1 MSKDQNSLEMN
12 LAAKNQSTSSNG
24 IDLSVNIAGVTLKNP
39 ITTASGTFSPQE
51 SSEFYDLSELGAM
64 ITKGVASVPWDGNPV
79 PRIAETYG
87 GMINA
92 VGLQN
97 PGVDYYIEHEIPFAR
112 KFDTKIIANVAGHSI
127 PEYCDVVERLSEA
140 DVDMLEVN
148 ISCPNVKEGGIGF
161 GTNPAMAAEVT
172 RAVKRVSKKPIIV
185 KLTPNVTDI
194 TEIAKAVEAEGADAV
209 SLINTLLGMRID
221 VHRKR
226 PVIANKMGGFSGPA
240 IKPVA
245 VRMVYQVRRA
255 VNIPIIGLG
264 GIMTGEDVVEFL
276 MAGADAVS
284 IGTAAFA
291 NPTAPVD
298 IKNELVAYMQRY
310 GFKNLQEIREAFQG

>member
-1 MSKDQNSLEMN
+1 MSNINRQLVGSKKD
-12 LAAKNQSTSSNG
+12 
-24 IDLSVNIAGVTLKNP
+24 IDLSVNLAGILLKNP
-39 ITTASGTFSPQE
+39 ITTASGTFSPHE

-64 ITKGVASVPWDGNPV
+64 ITKGIASHPWDGNPV

-97 PGVDYYIEHEIPFAR
+97 PGVDYYIEHELPFAR
-112 KFDTKIIANVAGHSI
+112 QFDTKIIANVAGHSI
-127 PEYCDVVERLSEA
+127 PEYCEVVERLNETE
-140 DVDMLEVN
+140 VDMLEIN

-161 GTNPAMAAEVT
+161 GTSCDMASKVT
-172 RAVKRVSKKPIIV
+172 REVKRISKKPIII
-185 KLTPNVTDI
+185 KLSPNVTDI
-194 TEIAKAVEAEGADAV
+194 ASIAQSVEAEGADAV
-209 SLINTLLGMRID
+209 SLINTLVGMKID

-226 PVIANKMGGFSGPA
+226 TVIANKMGGFSGPA

-255 VNIPIIGLG
+255 VQIPIIGLG

-284 IGTAAFA
+284 VGTAAFA

-298 IKNELVAYMQRY
+298 IKNELIAYMECY
-310 GFKNLQEIREAFQG
+310 GFKNLQEIRDAFKG

>member
-1 MSKDQNSLEMN
+1 MSKLTDIDQIA
-12 LAAKNQSTSSNG
+12 AAKG
-24 IDLSVNIAGVTLKNP
+24 IDLSVNLAGITLKNP
-39 ITTASGTFSPQE
+39 ITTASGTFSPHE

-64 ITKGVASVPWDGNPV
+64 ITKGIASIPWDGNPV

-97 PGVDYYIEHEIPFAR
+97 PGVDYYIEHELPFAR
-112 KFDTKIIANVAGHSI
+112 QFDTKIIANVAGHSI
-127 PEYCDVVERLSEA
+127 TEYCSVVERLNET

-161 GTNPAMAAEVT
+161 GTSCDMASKVT
-172 RAVKRVSKKPIIV
+172 REVKRLTTKPIII

-194 TEIAKAVEAEGADAV
+194 ASIAQSVEAEGADAV

-240 IKPVA
+240 VKPVA

-276 MAGADAVS
+276 MAGADAISV
-284 IGTAAFA
+284 GTASFA
-291 NPTAPVD
+291 NPTAPID
-298 IKNELVAYMQRY
+298 IKRELIEYMERY
-310 GFKNLQEIREAFQG
+310 GFKNLQEIKDAFQG

>member
-1 MSKDQNSLEMN
+1 MN
-12 LAAKNQSTSSNG
+12 NANIDKAAAAKG

-39 ITTASGTFSPQE
+39 ITTASGTFSPHE

-64 ITKGVASVPWDGNPV
+64 ITKGVASTPWDGNPV

-97 PGVDYYIEHEIPFAR
+97 PGVDYYIENELPFAR
-112 KFDTKIIANVAGHSI
+112 KFDTKIIANVAGHSLQ
-127 PEYCDVVERLSEA
+127 EYCDVVERLNET

-161 GTNPAMAAEVT
+161 GTNPDMAATVT
-172 RAVKRVSKKPIIV
+172 REVKKLTNKPIII

-194 TEIAKAVEAEGADAV
+194 TSIAKAVEAEGAAAV
-209 SLINTLLGMRID
+209 SLINTLLGMKID

-264 GIMTGEDVVEFL
+264 GIMTGEDVVEFI

-284 IGTAAFA
+284 VGTAAFA

-298 IKNELVAYMQRY
+298 IKYELITYMERY

>member
-1 MSKDQNSLEMN
+1 MSNSNQQLVGCKKD
-12 LAAKNQSTSSNG
+12 
-24 IDLSVNIAGVTLKNP
+24 IDLSVNLAGITLKNP
-39 ITTASGTFSPQE
+39 ITTASGTFSPHE

-64 ITKGVASVPWDGNPV
+64 ITKGIASHPWDGNPV

-97 PGVDYYIEHEIPFAR
+97 PGVEYYIEHELPFAR
-112 KFDTKIIANVAGHSI
+112 QFDTKVIANVAGHSI
-127 PEYCDVVERLSEA
+127 PEYCDVVERLSET

-161 GTNPAMAAEVT
+161 GTSCDMAAKVT
-172 RAVKRVSKKPIIV
+172 REVKRISKKPIII
-185 KLTPNVTDI
+185 KLSPNVTDI
-194 TEIAKAVEAEGADAV
+194 ASIAQAVEAEGADAV
-209 SLINTLLGMRID
+209 SLINTLVGMKID

-226 PVIANKMGGFSGPA
+226 TVIANKMGGFSGPA

-298 IKNELVAYMQRY
+298 IKNELIAYMERY

>member
-1 MSKDQNSLEMN
+1 MN
-12 LAAKNQSTSSNG
+12 NFSNIDKAAAAKG
-24 IDLSVNIAGVTLKNP
+24 IDLSVNIAGITLKNP
-39 ITTASGTFSPQE
+39 ITTASGTFSPHE

-64 ITKGVASVPWDGNPV
+64 ITKGIASNPWEGNPV

-97 PGVDYYIEHEIPFAR
+97 PGVDYYIENELPFAR
-112 KFDTKIIANVAGHSI
+112 QFDTKVIANVAGHSLQ
-127 PEYCDVVERLSEA
+127 EYCDVVERLNET

-161 GTNPAMAAEVT
+161 GTSCDMAAKVT
-172 RAVKRVSKKPIIV
+172 REVKRLTNKPIII

-194 TEIAKAVEAEGADAV
+194 TAIAKAVEAEGADAV
-209 SLINTLLGMRID
+209 SLINTLLGMKID

-298 IKNELVAYMQRY
+298 IKHELIAYMERY
-310 GFKNLQEIREAFQG
+310 GFKNLAEVREAFQG